1 MDISTRD
8 AVSPIVMMRRITP
21 ANRPL
26 QHLEAGQLG
35 ASTPQHVASRPSV
48 PDLCIASANLLS
60 LIDPLPLDHCPD
72 SARTQGANERV
83 VLCLMNELVA
93 DHERVL

>member
-1 MDISTRD
+1 MITKSNSTCVPYTLIIKSAID
-8 AVSPIVMMRRITP
+8 VNA
-21 ANRPL
+21 
-26 QHLEAGQLG
+26 AGSLNINMVKL
-35 ASTPQHVASRPSV
+35 TSRW
-48 PDLCIASANLLS
+48 
-60 LIDPLPLDHCPD
+60 HCPD

>member
-1 MDISTRD
+1 MFSPGDVLGAIQTKDERFSCCANSAADISKLHT
-8 AVSPIVMMRRITP
+8 
-21 ANRPL
+21 
-26 QHLEAGQLG
+26 
-35 ASTPQHVASRPSV
+35 HV
-48 PDLCIASANLLS
+48 
-60 LIDPLPLDHCPD
+60 HCPD

>member
-1 MDISTRD
+1 MA
-8 AVSPIVMMRRITP
+8 AVYLSELDLMPVKRAMMNPTVTLYTNESP
-21 ANRPL
+21 A
-26 QHLEAGQLG
+26 QY
-35 ASTPQHVASRPSV
+35 
-48 PDLCIASANLLS
+48 
-60 LIDPLPLDHCPD
+60 HCPD

>member
-1 MDISTRD
+1 MHDLVDAPLCQYGRYVPFAELVEGRDIHYLYQLCWDDRH
-8 AVSPIVMMRRITP
+8 
-21 ANRPL
+21 RPL
-26 QHLEAGQLG
+26 RSL
-35 ASTPQHVASRPSV
+35 SRAA
-48 PDLCIASANLLS
+48 CT
-60 LIDPLPLDHCPD
+60 HCPD

>member
-1 MDISTRD
+1 MTIFVIIGT
-8 AVSPIVMMRRITP
+8 
-21 ANRPL
+21 
-26 QHLEAGQLG
+26 
-35 ASTPQHVASRPSV
+35 
-48 PDLCIASANLLS
+48 
-60 LIDPLPLDHCPD
+60 CPD

>member
-1 MDISTRD
+1 MLLVPPPPPPQPISARAQTF
-8 AVSPIVMMRRITP
+8 PP
-21 ANRPL
+21 WCKPFRP
-26 QHLEAGQLG
+26 G
-35 ASTPQHVASRPSV
+35 VN
-48 PDLCIASANLLS
+48 ISALAQTFPPGRKLHA
-60 LIDPLPLDHCPD
+60 IWREVDHCPD